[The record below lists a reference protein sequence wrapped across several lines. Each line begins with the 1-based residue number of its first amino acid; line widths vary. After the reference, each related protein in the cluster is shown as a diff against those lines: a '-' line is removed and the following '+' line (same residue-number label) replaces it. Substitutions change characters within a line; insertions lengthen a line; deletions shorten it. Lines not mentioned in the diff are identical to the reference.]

1 MALAVILTVIIV
13 MAVYR
18 RRRPAFGDKDIDCD
32 IRENIIN
39 YEDEGGGEGDQTGY
53 DLSVL
58 RMMAGMDNGGP
69 RINGMNDGKM
79 PPGVGD
85 PPDIETFLDDNKD
98 RIDADPGSF
107 QDFIYQFITLHYQ
120 KLIAEANP
128 YDDLRH
134 YAYEGDGNSGGS
146 LSSLNSGEDDADL
159 EFEYLHNFGPRFKKL
174 ADMYGRESDSDSD
187 QDVSN
192 V

>member
-1 MALAVILTVIIV
+1 MVALAVILTVIIV
-13 MAVYR
+13 MAIYR

-69 RINGMNDGKM
+69 RINGMNDKM
-79 PPGVGD
+79 HPHPNIGD

-98 RIDADPGSF
+98 RIDADPGKF
-107 QDFIYQFITLHYQ
+107 YTPQIQLF
-120 KLIAEANP
+120 
-128 YDDLRH
+128 
-134 YAYEGDGNSGGS
+134 
-146 LSSLNSGEDDADL
+146 
-159 EFEYLHNFGPRFKKL
+159 
-174 ADMYGRESDSDSD
+174 
-187 QDVSN
+187 
-192 V
+192 